1 MEVESSCAVGNQCC
15 TVWYHS
21 SRAESQAIRSVTVG
35 APWGVLRDIPQPGTS
50 PFIQGNRPPRV
61 VVSIEI
67 SLRART
73 SAVSAHAA
81 PTMTLRCAP
90 RRDDNQATIGCVTF
104 QKYATAMLT

>member
-1 MEVESSCAVGNQCC
+1 MRRGQSVLYGLVSLIPCRESGYTIGHC
-15 TVWYHS
+15 
-21 SRAESQAIRSVTVG
+21 R

-90 RRDDNQATIGCVTF
+90 WRDDNQAAIGCVTF